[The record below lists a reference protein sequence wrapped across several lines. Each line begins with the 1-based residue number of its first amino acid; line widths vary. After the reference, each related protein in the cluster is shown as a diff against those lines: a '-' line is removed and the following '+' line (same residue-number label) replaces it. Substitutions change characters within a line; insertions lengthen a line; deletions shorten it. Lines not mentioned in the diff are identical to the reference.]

1 MYDGLAIEGSE
12 AMRAQ
17 PVHLTKRFTD
27 AVTLA
32 MTLHANDLRKGTTIP
47 YSAHLLGVC
56 ALVLADGGD
65 EDEAIAAL
73 LHDALEDH
81 GDAITAGEIEERF
94 NARVARIVVGCSDT
108 PPGFSGGPKPP
119 WRERK
124 DAYLAHL
131 RVAEPD
137 ELRVSLADKLYNA
150 RAILADLRA
159 HGASVWTRFTAGHD
173 GQLWYYRALVDGFR
187 DRGVTSPMFDELARI
202 VAQIEDEP

>member
-1 MYDGLAIEGSE
+1 MNS
-12 AMRAQ
+12 
-17 PVHLTKRFTD
+17 PVQLSARFTD
-27 AVTLA
+27 AVSLA
-32 MTLHANDLRKGTTIP
+32 MTLHAGDLRKGTTIP

-81 GDAITAGEIEERF
+81 GDAITAGDLDRRF
-94 NARVARIVVGCSDT
+94 GARVARIVVGCSDT
-108 PPGFSGGPKPP
+108 PPGFAGGPKPP

-131 RVAEPD
+131 GGAEPD

-159 HGASVWTRFTAGHD
+159 GGPSVWTRFNAGRD
-173 GQLWYYRALVDGFR
+173 GQLWYYQALVEGFR
-187 DRGVTSPMFDELARI
+187 ARAVESPMLDEFAAIAL
-202 VAQIEDEP
+202 QLPGF